1 MKKKRAI
8 RNYVFISLFI
18 VITLLLTFIS
28 FPVPGT
34 TYNFLGLSNLH
45 LGLELG
51 GGVKNTYD
59 LELADWYE
67 GDKHDAYVK
76 TVDRIQ
82 NLLDKK
88 YADAK
93 VYLSEGDKITIEV
106 PDTSISDNFV
116 VGLIEMKSESGADA
130 EAKITGADIASVE
143 YMLSGTTHGVYIE
156 FTEEGKDKYADLTKE
171 VAGSDSQTMYI
182 YMNKDYDNPFS
193 QPQVTEENT
202 LGYTFIS
209 GSGITNKQ
217 TGQDYADKLYSSTL
231 GVNMSTDLD
240 SIEVHGTFG
249 GSVRIVIYAI
259 TIVMVIAC
267 IAIAYILFKELGLVS
282 SLSFI
287 FALMVSVLISAIC
300 DLQIT
305 FAGWLGFMFGFVLN
319 FLLHIYYLNCI
330 KREYAKGKKFIISFT
345 SGYKSALFNIL
356 DILIIVTAT
365 SLLLLIVPS
374 SAIKMFVFNYLIT
387 LAGTLFTSLYLN
399 KVVAVNYTAFNLKNE
414 KKINFTR
421 EEMIDEVE

>member
-8 RNYVFISLFI
+8 RNYVFISIFI

-34 TYNFLGLSNLH
+34 TYNFLGLGNLH

-67 GDKHDAYVK
+67 GDKHEAYVN

-106 PDTSISDNFV
+106 PDTSISDNFI
-116 VGLIEMKSESGADA
+116 VGLIEMKSASGAEA

-156 FTEEGKDKYADLTKE
+156 FTEDGKDKYAALTKE
-171 VAGSDSQTMYI
+171 VAGTDSQTMYI

-209 GSGITNKQ
+209 GAGITNKQ

-231 GVNMSTDLD
+231 GVNMSSDLD
-240 SIEVHGTFG
+240 DIEVHGTFG
-249 GSVRIVIYAI
+249 GSVRIVIYVI
-259 TIVMVIAC
+259 TIVMVTAC
-267 IAIAYILFKELGLVS
+267 IAIAYILFKKLGLVS

-287 FALMVSVLISAIC
+287 FALMVSVIISAIC

-345 SGYKSALFNIL
+345 SGYKSALFNML
-356 DILIIVTAT
+356 DILIMVTAI